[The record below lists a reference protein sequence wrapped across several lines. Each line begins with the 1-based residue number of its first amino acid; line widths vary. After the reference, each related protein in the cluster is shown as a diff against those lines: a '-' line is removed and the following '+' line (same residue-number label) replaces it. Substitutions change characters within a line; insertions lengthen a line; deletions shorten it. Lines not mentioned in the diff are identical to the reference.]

1 MESTVS
7 GWLTPHGRSVSLL
20 RASNSRTVSPAPAQF
35 TPSSRPVAQ
44 ASVRVRSEAGLG
56 VVVVRLAQPS
66 RRSVNSP

>member
-7 GWLTPHGRSVSLL
+7 GWLTPHGSSVSLL
-20 RASNSRTVSPAPAQF
+20 RASTSRTVSPAPAKF
-35 TPSSRPVAQ
+35 THSSRPVAQ